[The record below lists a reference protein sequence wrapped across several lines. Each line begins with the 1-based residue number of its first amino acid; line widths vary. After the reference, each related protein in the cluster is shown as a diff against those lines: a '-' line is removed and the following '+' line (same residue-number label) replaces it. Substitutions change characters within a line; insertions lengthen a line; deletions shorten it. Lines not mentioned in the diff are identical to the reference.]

1 MLNKWECLTLCS
13 IAAMW
18 LLVGEVQ
25 MMVLIGLVIIATLV
39 D

>member
-1 MLNKWECLTLCS
+1 MLNKWECLVLTA